1 MLYTKTGRF
10 FTELLKNKKGIVLHV
25 HCIETLLR
33 TVVIVHPA
41 AGLLSGGR
49 RCGGFFDMPGDGFG
63 GCTTQHSFFYWINA
77 HSVTQKT
84 STTRRNLSP
93 YSWLCILKPPAP
105 RDLHHFP
112 SHVTVYLLYFA
123 IYQVS
128 GNEFSNLV
136 VMVVKCRLNRPQFN
150 TKFVSPE
157 RIHCSK

>member
-77 HSVTQKT
+77 HSMSQKNFYNSKKLESLFVTLYLET
-84 STTRRNLSP
+84 SGSSGFASFSIPRHCLLTLFCNLS
-93 YSWLCILKPPAP
+93 S
-105 RDLHHFP
+105 
-112 SHVTVYLLYFA
+112 
-123 IYQVS
+123 
-128 GNEFSNLV
+128 
-136 VMVVKCRLNRPQFN
+136 
-150 TKFVSPE
+150 
-157 RIHCSK
+157 